1 MKQNK
6 HQAFSLIELSI
17 VIVIIGVIV
26 AAVTQS
32 SKLVKKF
39 RFQTAQS
46 LTRSSAV
53 SGIKDLA
60 LWYETSLTESF
71 TSAEASDGTAIT
83 TWYDTNSQSPVKNN
97 ATSGTAPAQP
107 LYEDNRINGLPT
119 VAFDGTDD
127 YMDFNGNL
135 VVGTN
140 YTVFIVGQRTS
151 NAQNYFIGGSGTGG
165 EGTNLAIGWNDNTS
179 IWMYNGAAT
188 PSAASYTS
196 AAYSTANPVII
207 TALFNQSSGKKLWYN
222 GGVTPDATSSSN
234 TVLSSY
240 AAPKIGKFNTTF
252 SRVEIAEI
260 IIFQRDLT
268 TEERQAVESYLGKK
282 YNIQI
287 S

>member
-71 TSAEASDGTAIT
+71 ASAEASDGSTIT

-97 ATSGTAPAQP
+97 AASGTSKPT
-107 LYEDNRINGLPT
+107 YKDNRINGLPT
-119 VAFDGTDD
+119 VAFNGTDN
-127 YMDFNGNL
+127 YMDINGNL

-140 YTVFIVGQRTS
+140 YTVFIVGQRAS
-151 NAQNYFIGGSGTGG
+151 NAQNYFIGGSGTGA
-165 EGTNLAIGWNDNTS
+165 EGTNLAIGWDSNTS
-179 IWMYNGAAT
+179 ILMYNGDT
-188 PSAASYTS
+188 PSAASYTTS
-196 AAYSTANPVII
+196 GYATTIPVIL
-207 TALFNQSSGKKLWYN
+207 TAWFNQVSGKKLWYN
-222 GGVTPDATSSSN
+222 GGGAIADGTNSS
-234 TVLSSY
+234 TAALSAY
-240 AAPKIGKFNTTF
+240 AGSKIGKFNNTF
-252 SRVEIAEI
+252 SSVEIAEI